1 MVLVARLRTRS
12 KGRVGRGAVLL
23 SISVLFLGPVLSACG
38 QSGAGLA
45 RVSFLP
51 DPSANG
57 KGWHWSARCQFGP
70 DTNKTCE
77 ASDPK
82 LRAAQLDG
90 DEWNLGGGAATAGSL
105 GSVLTGPN
113 GHTLYELST
122 EHNGTIDCTGS
133 CVSTWPPLT
142 VTAGQSAKITGSLSG
157 TLGTVHRPEGTTQ
170 VTYNGHPVYYY
181 SGDSAAGQANGQ
193 GVGGVWFA
201 LTPSGTAAASGGG
214 ATTTTSGGYS
224 Y

>member
-1 MVLVARLRTRS
+1 
-12 KGRVGRGAVLL
+12 
-23 SISVLFLGPVLSACG
+23 
-38 QSGAGLA
+38 
-45 RVSFLP
+45 
-51 DPSANG
+51 
-57 KGWHWSARCQFGP
+57 
-70 DTNKTCE
+70 
-77 ASDPK
+77 
-82 LRAAQLDG
+82 
-90 DEWNLGGGAATAGSL
+90 
-105 GSVLTGPN
+105 LTGPN